1 LVAKSLRENLAFI
14 WISGNQTP
22 DFRTL
27 NNFRLRLKDDIK
39 RVFKYIVQYALEQ
52 GIIEAKDVFVDHTK
66 NEANANKH
74 KMVWRKHVEKQSGK
88 IDEELDELFRF
99 IDELNE
105 KEEKMFGGKDL
116 PEQERDGFD
125 GEKVRRIVDGINK
138 NMREGVIDREEG
150 CEQRKKVRR
159 VKQLVERKEKYELE
173 RQVLGGRNSY
183 SRTDIDAVA
192 MMMKDKLTIRP
203 GYNEG
208 VAVENGIVLNYVIS
222 DNCADNMS
230 FIPLMEGVIGNLGK
244 TPENTCADEAY
255 GNEENHSFLKEREI
269 NSFLKFSSYH
279 KEKSPSWR
287 GKKIRFRD
295 FTYDEKNDEFTC
307 KNGVK
312 LVLDKEEGNQTK
324 TGYVRKIKMYKA
336 SGGFCANCPFRARC
350 VKGKDRYLQVSWK
363 AEMLKQQA
371 RENLDS
377 DKGKELRKR
386 RGYEVESV
394 FGDEK
399 LNKLKRRYHLRGL
412 KKVNLEAGLYY
423 IAHNIRRISGFF
435 KRKPL
440 MNRYSNSLYHFQV
453 RLRSAF

>member
-1 LVAKSLRENLAFI
+1 
-14 WISGNQTP
+14 
-22 DFRTL
+22 
-27 NNFRLRLKDDIK
+27 
-39 RVFKYIVQYALEQ
+39 
-52 GIIEAKDVFVDHTK
+52 
-66 NEANANKH
+66 
-74 KMVWRKHVEKQSGK
+74 M
-88 IDEELDELFRF
+88 
-99 IDELNE
+99 
-105 KEEKMFGGKDL
+105 
-116 PEQERDGFD
+116 
-125 GEKVRRIVDGINK
+125 
-138 NMREGVIDREEG
+138 IDREEG

-203 GYNEG
+203 GYN
-208 VAVENGIVLNYVIS
+208 
-222 DNCADNMS
+222 D
-230 FIPLMEGVIGNLGK
+230 
-244 TPENTCADEAY
+244 
-255 GNEENHSFLKEREI
+255 
-269 NSFLKFSSYH
+269 
-279 KEKSPSWR
+279 
-287 GKKIRFRD
+287 
-295 FTYDEKNDEFTC
+295 
-307 KNGVK
+307 GVK
-312 LVLDKEEGNQTK
+312 LVLDKEEGNQMK
-324 TGYVRKIKMYKA
+324 TGYVRKIKVYKA
-336 SGGFCANCPFRARC
+336 SGGFCTNCPFRARC

>member
-1 LVAKSLRENLAFI
+1 MVAKSLRENLAFI

-203 GYNEG
+203 GYN
-208 VAVENGIVLNYVIS
+208 
-222 DNCADNMS
+222 D
-230 FIPLMEGVIGNLGK
+230 
-244 TPENTCADEAY
+244 
-255 GNEENHSFLKEREI
+255 
-269 NSFLKFSSYH
+269 
-279 KEKSPSWR
+279 
-287 GKKIRFRD
+287 
-295 FTYDEKNDEFTC
+295 
-307 KNGVK
+307 GVK